1 MSAVI
6 LAIVEMCTH
15 IVCSRLHD
23 VVSHTFTSFSSPAER
38 KYLPVAS
45 KATALIGAAC
55 RWTICA
61 SDDDCLNQGN
71 AECVIVDNHKL

>member
-1 MSAVI
+1 MIAITMAV
-6 LAIVEMCTH
+6 VEMCAY

-23 VVSHTFTSFSSPAER
+23 VVSHTFTNFSSPAER

-55 RWTICA
+55 
-61 SDDDCLNQGN
+61 L
-71 AECVIVDNHKL
+71 